1 VMLSDAEDEYDE
13 MLLKA
18 QPLLDAVSL
27 SGAALPPRAD
37 DALPAGRRKRRP
49 TGDVT

>member
-1 VMLSDAEDEYDE
+1 MLSDAEDEYDE

-27 SGAALPPRAD
+27 SGTRGGVRSRFGAAAQHRACEQQ
-37 DALPAGRRKRRP
+37 R
-49 TGDVT
+49 